1 MLNNSGS
8 SFMLLF
14 WHSQIQFRRIL
25 RLPSSSSSP
34 PPDPCHPRHP
44 LQLLQFNYLCSRT
57 LRRIS
62 RTICFTPG
70 GWDGGCGTA
79 KPNPNLAPF
88 SWIRYCK
95 EQRQGWRQS
104 RRAGVLK
111 SRRMRRGNLFSH
123 ICNGQVSAAQLQ
135 PLLLVLLPG

>member
-14 WHSQIQFRRIL
+14 WHGQNQFRRIL
-25 RLPSSSSSP
+25 RVPSSSS

-44 LQLLQFNYLCSRT
+44 LQLLRFNYLCSRA

-62 RTICFTPG
+62 ETICFTPG
-70 GWDGGCGTA
+70 GWDGGGGTA
-79 KPNPNLAPF
+79 KLNPTSRRPHGSF
-88 SWIRYCK
+88 RYCT
-95 EQRQGWRQS
+95 EQRRGWRRS

-111 SRRMRRGNLFSH
+111 SRRMSRGNLFSH
-123 ICNGQVSAAQLQ
+123 ICNGQVSAAELQ
-135 PLLLVLLPG
+135 PLLLVLSLG